1 MVFGSIESNLII
13 RPAAKAES
21 NPFYVPG
28 TLFWPRVVTPDI
40 AALKSVTPTVIDMG
54 LDIEDT
60 TLSPILP
67 PSTTQSPVGSDLS
80 VLILTVLT
88 ALCQRKGSADPAC
101 VQARSQLRG
110 LSLSKVDN
118 VQESPTDQYNPVVL
132 QNLLVSLINDQASEN
147 ERGRQGRQNVQGFS
161 WSVFLQAVRGIG
173 RFVKTVSGSGDVVGL
188 LEEWLRRPAQKQV
201 SPDQLKVFLD
211 IFAMEALSAIQRD
224 VKLLE
229 ISLFILIGT
238 LMALVVILG
247 IGWSVTSIRACRK
260 EKKAARV
267 KRKRSDADILLRNL
281 QRSRRQQIMESQF

>member
-1 MVFGSIESNLII
+1 MII
-13 RPAAKAES
+13 RPPAKEVL
-21 NPFYVPG
+21 NPS
-28 TLFWPRVVTPDI
+28 WPRVVTPDI
-40 AALKSVTPTVIDMG
+40 AALESVTPTVINMVVDM
-54 LDIEDT
+54 EDT

-88 ALCQRKGSADPAC
+88 ALCKRKGSADPAC
-101 VQARSQLRG
+101 VQARSRLRG
-110 LSLSKVDN
+110 LSLAKVND
-118 VQESPTDQYNPVVL
+118 VEESPTDQYNSVVL

-147 ERGRQGRQNVQGFS
+147 ERGRQGRQNVQGFN
-161 WSVFLQAVRGIG
+161 WSVFLQAVKGIG

-188 LEEWLRRPAQKQV
+188 LEEWLRRPAQNQI
-201 SPDQLKVFLD
+201 STDQLKVFLD

-247 IGWSVTSIRACRK
+247 IG
-260 EKKAARV
+260 
-267 KRKRSDADILLRNL
+267 
-281 QRSRRQQIMESQF
+281 

>member
-54 LDIEDT
+54 LDMEDT

-118 VQESPTDQYNPVVL
+118 VQEDHVVPDQNEATDENGSVFVGL
-132 QNLLVSLINDQASEN
+132 EHLDEKLNSMIGCSEN
-147 ERGRQGRQNVQGFS
+147 R
-161 WSVFLQAVRGIG
+161 
-173 RFVKTVSGSGDVVGL
+173 
-188 LEEWLRRPAQKQV
+188 
-201 SPDQLKVFLD
+201 
-211 IFAMEALSAIQRD
+211 LSESYG
-224 VKLLE
+224 K
-229 ISLFILIGT
+229 
-238 LMALVVILG
+238 
-247 IGWSVTSIRACRK
+247 IRARVCKVCGK
-260 EKKAARV
+260 EGSKTNIRQYI
-267 KRKRSDADILLRNL
+267 ILNINNDSL
-281 QRSRRQQIMESQF
+281 SIIY